1 MTALKQRRTRTTVVA
16 LVAAAIGFTTSA
28 VIGVAGVRSLADST
42 AGELAAGQARV
53 TPTQRLPFTSTALV
67 GVVDDDGRLTS
78 VAAWVLEPDGVGG
91 SIIGIAASADAD
103 SGTRDVLAPLA
114 AIYGANGPL
123 ELRSAVERLTR
134 LSFDVIEIVDQ
145 RRFAQLVSPL
155 GDLPASFPVTVVAQ
169 SGEEW
174 EAGDVALTSPA
185 AARAITASDP
195 TVADWLFESARSAV
209 WRAVAE
215 RVGAGVG
222 SVTPIASDRDVPIPR
237 NLDEFADRL
246 YAAPVDFRALG
257 FIPIDPERVADQL
270 DATFAGALGSAAAVV
285 AHDRA
290 EMIMVFGATA
300 PSRLGAPLDAP
311 IFRVV
316 APFTADDLADL
327 ELNRS
332 DVLKRAI
339 DRLFFA
345 QANVVSVADLSDEA
359 VPEITR
365 VLVADPTVVDAV
377 REVYEPLFGEIEVAP
392 ATVKIDGVDVE
403 VTLGRSF
410 LEELRGDSA
419 PVVAGSGSN
428 DESEANNEATTGVG
442 DADG

>member
-1 MTALKQRRTRTTVVA
+1 MTALKQRRTRTTVIA
-16 LVAAAIGFTTSA
+16 LVAAAVGFVASA
-28 VIGVAGVRSLADST
+28 VIGIAGVRSLADST
-42 AGELAAGQARV
+42 AGELAAGQAQAAQ
-53 TPTQRLPFTSTALV
+53 TQRLPFTSTALV
-67 GVVDDDGRLTS
+67 GVVDDSGSLTS
-78 VAAWVLEPDGVGG
+78 AAAWVLEPNGVGG

-103 SGTRDVLAPLA
+103 SGTRDVLSPLA
-114 AIYGANGPL
+114 AVYDVSGAS

-155 GDLPASFPVTVVAQ
+155 GDLPASFPVTVVDQ

-174 EAGDVALTSPA
+174 EAGESTLTSPA

-195 TVADWLFESARSAV
+195 NVSDWVFESARSAV

-215 RVGAGVG
+215 RIGAGVG

-246 YAAPVDFRALG
+246 YAAPVEFRALG
-257 FIPIDPERVADQL
+257 FTPIDPDRVSDQL
-270 DATFAGALGSAAAVV
+270 GQEYVSVLGPAAAVV

-290 EMIMVFGATA
+290 EVIIVFGAIA

-327 ELNRS
+327 GLNRA

-345 QANVVSVADLSDEA
+345 QANVVSVADISDEE
-359 VPEITR
+359 VPDITR
-365 VLVADPTVVDAV
+365 VLVADPTIVAAV

-392 ATVKIDGVDVE
+392 AAVKIDGVDVE

-410 LEELRGDSA
+410 LEELRGDSS

-428 DESEANNEATTGVG
+428 DDTGTNDEPTTST
-442 DADG
+442 ADS